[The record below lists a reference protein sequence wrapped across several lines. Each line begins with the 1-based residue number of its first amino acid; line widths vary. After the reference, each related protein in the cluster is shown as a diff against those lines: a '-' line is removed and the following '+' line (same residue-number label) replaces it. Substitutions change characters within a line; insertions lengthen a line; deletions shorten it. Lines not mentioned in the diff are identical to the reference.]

1 MAQIRSRPSD
11 LPTRWPHTPPR
22 CPRRPCA
29 RWGPWRDTRQE
40 ARHAATAPPSPAGG
54 GLPHAPR
61 PLGCGPQGEEHHATA
76 RLPGSVPPCSRTVGQ
91 AVWGVPQTDGGICPG
106 GPHPAS
112 ARPSAAPAGPS
123 GHGPGVGGHVS
134 CLRWVVWR
142 LGSAHGFSGVFLPRA
157 QPLTASG
164 KRRATAPLTAALAPK
179 RALWPVR
186 FSAMLD
192 AAGPRPPGRPRFP
205 QARPASGACGAPAG
219 GRMPSRVA
227 FPRPHSGGPVAASA
241 EGCIPDW
248 SPPRP
253 TPAAPR
259 PWERRPYGPSRGGR
273 GSSPPGWRL
282 TPAVSRAQWPERGTS
297 AGCWASAPVRG

>member
-1 MAQIRSRPSD
+1 MAQSAPPPPSRVTGRRAATRGACTPHAWGRQGNRPRVQWLQRVPRTAPAMAQIRSRPSD

-61 PLGCGPQGEEHHATA
+61 PLGCGPQGEEHPATA

-157 QPLTASG
+157 QPLTPRRQA
-164 KRRATAPLTAALAPK
+164 RATAPPTPTRRK
-179 RALWPVR
+179 SVR
-186 FSAMLD
+186 C
-192 AAGPRPPGRPRFP
+192 GPSL
-205 QARPASGACGAPAG
+205 ARPC
-219 GRMPSRVA
+219 
-227 FPRPHSGGPVAASA
+227 
-241 EGCIPDW
+241 
-248 SPPRP
+248 
-253 TPAAPR
+253 
-259 PWERRPYGPSRGGR
+259 
-273 GSSPPGWRL
+273 
-282 TPAVSRAQWPERGTS
+282 
-297 AGCWASAPVRG
+297 